1 MNELLHFFWM
11 VESVATLL
19 LVAIVITI
27 EAYILTRV
35 ISLPKLPERND

>member
-35 ISLPKLPERND
+35 ISLPELNRDGD